1 MLYVETLM
9 YMLKQT
15 RQIMKNVYLKTKGK
29 PYILSLKESLI
40 DCRIILDV
48 GCWRGSPIKPFSK
61 NFYSVGVDL
70 FKPALLESKK
80 KRIHN
85 DYILL
90 DINNLCFIPKF
101 FDAVLALDA

>member
-1 MLYVETLM
+1 M
-9 YMLKQT
+9 YMLNQT
-15 RQIMKNVYLKTKGK
+15 CQIAKKVYLKTKGK
-29 PYILSLKESLI
+29 PYILSLKESLM

-48 GCWRGSPIKPFSK
+48 GCGRGSPINTFSK

-90 DINNLCFIPKF
+90 DINNLCFRSNF
-101 FDAVLALDA
+101 FDAMQF